1 MTWWRA
7 TAYMGLFIVLS
18 VYYVAS
24 EPRSGAS
31 APSTPAPHAFLGV
44 GSASVRTVSVQRG
57 AVTLQAVRDG
67 ERWRVEQ
74 PANVH
79 VPSDLV
85 AALVDQLTELPEVEV
100 VDEHGQSAAQF
111 GLEPPEAHVTF
122 TLADGRSVGVAL
134 GTRNPAQTA
143 AYGRV
148 DGTTR
153 VVLLGLNV
161 LYYENLL
168 TQAARPSNG

>member
-7 TAYMGLFIVLS
+7 TAYLGLFIGLTA
-18 VYYVAS
+18 YYVAS
-24 EPRSGAS
+24 EPGSGGS
-31 APSTPAPHAFLGV
+31 APATPPPHAFLGV
-44 GSASVRTVSVQRG
+44 TSASVRTVSVQRG
-57 AVTLQAVRDG
+57 AVTLEAVRDG
-67 ERWRVEQ
+67 ERWRVER

-85 AALVDQLTELPEVEV
+85 AALVEQLAELPAVEV
-100 VDEHGQSAAQF
+100 VDEHGESAAQF

-122 TLADGRSVGVAL
+122 MLADGRSVGVAL
-134 GTRNPAQTA
+134 GARNPAQTA